1 MEVLLDVKE
10 RMSILKNFYDE
21 VRVVDPIN
29 NIVFSDD
36 FNLKINNKFNE
47 KDCSLSNCY
56 DVGKKKINVQYLHI
70 KKKAYLKMI
79 LL

>member
-29 NIVFSDD
+29 NIF
-36 FNLKINNKFNE
+36 F
-47 KDCSLSNCY
+47 
-56 DVGKKKINVQYLHI
+56 
-70 KKKAYLKMI
+70 
-79 LL
+79 

>member
-47 KDCSLSNCY
+47 KDGRKSY
-56 DVGKKKINVQYLHI
+56 
-70 KKKAYLKMI
+70 
-79 LL
+79 

>member
-56 DVGKKKINVQYLHI
+56 DVWGKKINMQYLHI
-70 KKKAYLKMI
+70 KKSLFKK
-79 LL
+79 

>member
-56 DVGKKKINVQYLHI
+56 DVWGKNQYAVLAYQKKLI
-70 KKKAYLKMI
+70 
-79 LL
+79 